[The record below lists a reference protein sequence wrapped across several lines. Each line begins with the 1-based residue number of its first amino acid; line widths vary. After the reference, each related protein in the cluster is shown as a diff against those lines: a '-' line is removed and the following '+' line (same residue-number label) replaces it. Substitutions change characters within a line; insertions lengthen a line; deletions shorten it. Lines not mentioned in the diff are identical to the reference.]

1 MSQQIKYRFYATLL
15 DAFQGYLD
23 TEKNYNTFY
32 SNPDSEK
39 FVTYDAYEAKV
50 LKELIDRINR
60 VPFESEAADKGT
72 AFNEIVDA
80 LIAGT
85 NSEKCPFTIDNKVG
99 YIFTTYKNRNFAF
112 KKALCE
118 EFADYYKGAMSQV
131 LVSAVLDTKYG
142 KVELYGYID
151 ELMPFSVHD
160 IKTTKYYQ
168 AFKFQN
174 HWQHYV
180 YPYCLSQLGSETK
193 FFEYNITNF
202 EDTFTERYEYVPE
215 RDVPILRNHCEAL
228 IEFLMTYR
236 HLITD
241 KKIFNLE

>member
-1 MSQQIKYRFYATLL
+1 MQKPIKYRFYATLL

-23 TEKNYNTFY
+23 TEKNYNLFY
-32 SNPDSEK
+32 TNPDSEK
-39 FVTYDAYEAKV
+39 FVTYDVYENKV
-50 LKELIDRINR
+50 LKELIDKINR

-85 NSEKCPFTIDNKVG
+85 NSEKCPFTIDMG
-99 YIFTTYKNRNFAF
+99 YIFTKYKNWNFAF
-112 KKALCE
+112 KESLCR
-118 EFADYYKGAMSQV
+118 EFANYYEGAMSQV
-131 LVSAVLDTKYG
+131 FVTAPIDTKYG
-142 KVELYGYID
+142 VVELYGFID

-160 IKTTKYYQ
+160 IKTTKFYSAY
-168 AFKFQN
+168 KFQD
-174 HWQHYV
+174 HWQHLV
-180 YPYCLSQLGSETK
+180 YPYCLSQIGSSTQY
-193 FFEYNITNF
+193 FEYNITNY
-202 EDTFTERYEYVPE
+202 EETFTERYEYVPE

-241 KKIFNLE
+241 KKIFNLTE